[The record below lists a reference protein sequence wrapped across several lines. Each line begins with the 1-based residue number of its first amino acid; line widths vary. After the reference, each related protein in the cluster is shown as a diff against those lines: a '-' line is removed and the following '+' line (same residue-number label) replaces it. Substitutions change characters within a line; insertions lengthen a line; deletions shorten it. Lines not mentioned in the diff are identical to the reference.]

1 MNYTINECLGSTLGI
16 HILLICL
23 ALILHGDMIGCN
35 LFAFLRYECKAK
47 CFSQFLLTMKGLLLI
62 NSPSSFPPQPIP

>member
-35 LFAFLRYECKAK
+35 LFAFLRYGVQSEMF
-47 CFSQFLLTMKGLLLI
+47 FSISANNERTLVNK
-62 NSPSSFPPQPIP
+62 